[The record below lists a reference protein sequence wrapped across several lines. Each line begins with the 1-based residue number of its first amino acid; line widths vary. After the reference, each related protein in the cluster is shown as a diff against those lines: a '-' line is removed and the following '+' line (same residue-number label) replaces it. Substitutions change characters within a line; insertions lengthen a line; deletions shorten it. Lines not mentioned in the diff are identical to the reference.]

1 MKELFDLY
9 VSFFKMGAVTFG
21 GGYAMLPI
29 LQREAAE
36 NKKWLTNEKIMDFY
50 AVAQGLPG
58 IIAVNVSVFI
68 GYERRK
74 ILGGIAAA
82 FGVVS
87 PSVIVITV
95 IAAFLS
101 NIKDNVYLQH
111 ALSGITVC
119 VCALIF
125 HSVLGLAKKG
135 IKDALGIVLCI
146 ATFALTEFTGISPVL
161 IIIGA
166 AAAGI
171 AMQMIYVRGAIS
183 KGGDQL
189 K

>member
-1 MKELFDLY
+1 MKELFEIF
-9 VSFFKMGAVTFG
+9 VVFFKMGAVTFG

-50 AVAQGLPG
+50 AVSQGLPG

-135 IKDALGIVLCI
+135 IRDALGVALCL
-146 ATFALTEFTGISPVL
+146 ATFVLTEFTESSPVL

-171 AMQMIYVRGAIS
+171 VTQAIYVGRTRK
-183 KGGDQL
+183 KGDEQS
-189 K
+189 

>member
-1 MKELFDLY
+1 
-9 VSFFKMGAVTFG
+9 
-21 GGYAMLPI
+21 MLPI

-101 NIKDNVYLQH
+101 NINLDY
-111 ALSGITVC
+111 SR
-119 VCALIF
+119 
-125 HSVLGLAKKG
+125 HSRESV
-135 IKDALGIVLCI
+135 
-146 ATFALTEFTGISPVL
+146 
-161 IIIGA
+161 
-166 AAAGI
+166 
-171 AMQMIYVRGAIS
+171 
-183 KGGDQL
+183 
-189 K
+189 

>member
-68 GYERRK
+68 G
-74 ILGGIAAA
+74 
-82 FGVVS
+82 
-87 PSVIVITV
+87 
-95 IAAFLS
+95 
-101 NIKDNVYLQH
+101 
-111 ALSGITVC
+111 
-119 VCALIF
+119 
-125 HSVLGLAKKG
+125 
-135 IKDALGIVLCI
+135 
-146 ATFALTEFTGISPVL
+146 
-161 IIIGA
+161 
-166 AAAGI
+166 
-171 AMQMIYVRGAIS
+171 
-183 KGGDQL
+183 
-189 K
+189 

>member
-111 ALSGITVC
+111 ALSGITVYC
-119 VCALIF
+119 NIF

-171 AMQMIYVRGAIS
+171 AMQMIYVRGAMG
-183 KGGDQL
+183 KGGDQS